1 MAQKAKKKSKL
12 RHAEYYDMQKTFDSL
27 YADSKSGEVF
37 GHLMDIISAPNNIKL
52 AFRNIKGNDGS
63 HTAAGCRAGQGKPD
77 ATLVAGYN
85 KWKDQFERHV
95 KKGEHGITIIAPTP
109 YKKKIE
115 EQKLDPDTKAPI
127 LDKDG
132 KIVTEEK
139 EIEIPMFRPV
149 KVFDVSQ
156 TDGKPL
162 PELVVSSC
170 AVLFGVPN
178 INSGAG
184 MDTLVG
190 ILSASGFGQLNAFCL
205 MVFCLLYIPCA
216 AALATIRK
224 ESGSTRWMLLSA
236 LFQLVVAWVVTFIV
250 YRIGLF
256 I

>member
-1 MAQKAKKKSKL
+1 MRKTLIYKKRVQDETGREYILWYSL
-12 RHAEYYDMQKTFDSL
+12 VIRVAEHGRIYGVEIEKTNEYGRQERAL
-27 YADSKSGEVF
+27 IAG
-37 GHLMDIISAPNNIKL
+37 ISA
-52 AFRNIKGNDGS
+52 
-63 HTAAGCRAGQGKPD
+63 
-77 ATLVAGYN
+77 
-85 KWKDQFERHV
+85 
-95 KKGEHGITIIAPTP
+95 
-109 YKKKIE
+109 
-115 EQKLDPDTKAPI
+115 
-127 LDKDG
+127 
-132 KIVTEEK
+132 K
-139 EIEIPMFRPV
+139 EV
-149 KVFDVSQ
+149 
-156 TDGKPL
+156 
-162 PELVVSSC
+162 VVSSC

>member
-1 MAQKAKKKSKL
+1 MNVLARRWQATSLTL
-12 RHAEYYDMQKTFDSL
+12 RS
-27 YADSKSGEVF
+27 
-37 GHLMDIISAPNNIKL
+37 
-52 AFRNIKGNDGS
+52 
-63 HTAAGCRAGQGKPD
+63 
-77 ATLVAGYN
+77 
-85 KWKDQFERHV
+85 
-95 KKGEHGITIIAPTP
+95 
-109 YKKKIE
+109 
-115 EQKLDPDTKAPI
+115 
-127 LDKDG
+127 
-132 KIVTEEK
+132 
-139 EIEIPMFRPV
+139 
-149 KVFDVSQ
+149 
-156 TDGKPL
+156 
-162 PELVVSSC
+162 